1 MSYTLICDHSMDT
14 RNCREGYVDAM
25 YELMK
30 EDPRIIHIDCDLLG
44 CVGGGKLK
52 DAYPDRVIN
61 AGIAEANA
69 AAMAAGLQAKRC
81 DAARDEH
88 EHDDKIQDSHV
99 RRNFT
104 QRRKRNGDDHAFRLL
119 AEKGKE
125 QKQRGAQVEQTED
138 EIDEAVVLF
147 LLRFLREG
155 DHFAAGKQIVNRDL
169 KVRGYRFE
177 RFDAWIAPAR
187 FPF

>member
-69 AAMAAGLQAKRC
+69 AAMAAGLKATGMIPFLHTFGVFAGRRIFDQIFISSAYSDLGIHVIGTDPGVTAGVNGATHMPFE
-81 DAARDEH
+81 DA
-88 EHDDKIQDSHV
+88 
-99 RRNFT
+99 
-104 QRRKRNGDDHAFRLL
+104 GLYL
-119 AEKGKE
+119 
-125 QKQRGAQVEQTED
+125 
-138 EIDEAVVLF
+138 EIPGAVVL
-147 LLRFLREG
+147 
-155 DHFAAGKQIVNRDL
+155 
-169 KVRGYRFE
+169 
-177 RFDAWIAPAR
+177 
-187 FPF
+187 